1 MADKQPTKSKR
12 RVKNPE
18 TFRER
23 ALKANEAAGRSKAKV
38 GVGRSVGTG
47 FGYVTRPFVRILK
60 PVLTSLP
67 FRLVGKV
74 LGKVLFLG
82 SFRRSWQE
90 LRQVNWPNW
99 RQSRRLTMAVL
110 IFAIVFGA
118 AIAGVDFVMEK
129 AFKDI
134 LLK

>member
-60 PVLTSLP
+60 PILTSLP

-74 LGKVLFLG
+74 LGKAQAYHGRSNFCHSVW
-82 SFRRSWQE
+82 RRY
-90 LRQVNWPNW
+90 
-99 RQSRRLTMAVL
+99 RRRGFCYGKGL
-110 IFAIVFGA
+110 
-118 AIAGVDFVMEK
+118 
-129 AFKDI
+129 
-134 LLK
+134 